1 MVVGICVVV
10 LRIALRVGTGMECQ
24 KLGLVSGLL
33 LVEHV
38 GFQQAL
44 GLQLSLQLAYL
55 PRKTH
60 LELRLLPAL

>member
-1 MVVGICVVV
+1 MVVSICVVV

-24 KLGLVSGLL
+24 KLGLVSGVL

-44 GLQLSLQLAYL
+44 GLHFA
-55 PRKTH
+55 
-60 LELRLLPAL
+60 EG

>member
-1 MVVGICVVV
+1 MVVSICVVV

-24 KLGLVSGLL
+24 KHGLVSRLL

-44 GLQLSLQLAYL
+44 
-55 PRKTH
+55 
-60 LELRLLPAL
+60 RLHFADG

>member
-1 MVVGICVVV
+1 MVGICVVV
-10 LRIALRVGTGMECQ
+10 LHIALRVGTGMECQ

-38 GFQQAL
+38 SFQQAL
-44 GLQLSLQLAYL
+44 GLQLSLHLAHL

-60 LELRLLPAL
+60 LSVDS

>member
-33 LVEHV
+33 LVELL

-44 GLQLSLQLAYL
+44 SLQLSCVARYL
-55 PRKTH
+55 PS
-60 LELRLLPAL
+60 